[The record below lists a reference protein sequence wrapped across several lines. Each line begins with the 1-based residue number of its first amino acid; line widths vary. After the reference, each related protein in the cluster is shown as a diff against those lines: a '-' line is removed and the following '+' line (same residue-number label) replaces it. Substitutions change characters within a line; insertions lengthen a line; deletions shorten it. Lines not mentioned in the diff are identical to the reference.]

1 MSVLKLTDENFEN
14 EVLNSD
20 KPCLVDFY
28 ADWCGPCRMI
38 APILEEIE
46 NVNIFKVNVDDNEE
60 LAMKYGIMSIPC
72 LISFKDG
79 KEYKR
84 SVGLK
89 DKETILELIK

>member
-1 MSVLKLTDENFEN
+1 MIKHINSEEFESDVLTSKEI
-14 EVLNSD
+14 V
-20 KPCLVDFY
+20 LVDFY